1 MKVIGH
7 RGAAGLALENTIE
20 SIKAAKKAGVDAIE
34 FDVRLTSDGH
44 FVLCHDNSISRVSE
58 HSLVIGEVAIAH
70 IDEVIL
76 RNGEKLATL
85 PAALTASGKT
95 PVFIEAKG
103 TMWAKPLAALLNTYD
118 TKNMTVI
125 SFNHVE
131 LGRFAALCSNIR
143 IFASERTK
151 PFDTIQLAKQSHF
164 TGVVMNFWILNP
176 LTYWM
181 ARRKNLEIMVYT
193 VNHRWIAWYLKI
205 LFPQIWI
212 TTDHPHIMQFLRRSN
227 KPGIKRT

>member
-7 RGAAGLALENTIE
+7 RGAAGLALENTLE
-20 SIKAAKKAGVDAIE
+20 SIHAAIKAGVDAIE

-58 HSLVIGEVAIAH
+58 QSLVIHEVAITH

-85 PAALTASGKT
+85 PAALKAVDTT
-95 PVFIEAKG
+95 PVFIETKG
-103 TMWAKPLAALLNTYD
+103 TMWAKPLADLLNTYD
-118 TKNMTVI
+118 RKNMTVI

-131 LGRFAALCSNIR
+131 LSRFAALCPDIR

-151 PFDTIQLAKQSHF
+151 PFDTIQLARQSHF

-193 VNHRWIAWYLKI
+193 VNHRWIAWYLNT
-205 LFPQIWI
+205 LFPEAWL
-212 TTDHPHIMQFLRRSN
+212 TTDHPHKMQFLRR
-227 KPGIKRT
+227 KKTART